1 MEAAQAHN
9 KCLCYIFPIA
19 ARLPDRFGGDDGSN
33 YLLFFFV
40 LASSSSS
47 SRWRRLDRPVEGS
60 LRCTCMCISLNCP
73 RGLWLDY
80 LIYVL
85 PYWPS
90 SHSLSLFP
98 FVCSSTFTFDTHP
111 TIPRRHPTRRRSR
124 TYPRGESQHRGEGF
138 FCVLLGKV
146 SGEREPLD
154 KSTTRLVVVSLAFI
168 LVATGGFFSSYFL
181 LSSCCATKFRVL

>member
-1 MEAAQAHN
+1 MEEAGPTGGGEPQVHMHVHFF
-9 KCLCYIFPIA
+9 KLPSRPL
-19 ARLPDRFGGDDGSN
+19 ARLPDLRPP
-33 YLLFFFV
+33 LL
-40 LASSSSS
+40 AII
-47 SRWRRLDRPVEGS
+47 P
-60 LRCTCMCISLNCP
+60 
-73 RGLWLDY
+73 
-80 LIYVL
+80 
-85 PYWPS
+85 
-90 SHSLSLFP
+90 LSLFP

-154 KSTTRLVVVSLAFI
+154 KSTTRLVVVSLAFL
-168 LVATGGFFSSYFL
+168 LVATGGFFSSHFL